1 MGKIKAKN
9 CISGTHGYLWW
20 DGELIAEITSFE
32 ATLKPDTEKVTF
44 AGDMWEDRKLM
55 GLSGEYKIKIKKV
68 YSRAAKIA
76 EAFKKG
82 EDPRAEF
89 TSKLDDP
96 DALGHER
103 ISLHNCWFD
112 DLTLQTF
119 ESKKITEEEYSGGFT
134 GFDYLD
140 KISA

>member
-1 MGKIKAKN
+1 MAIQAKN

-20 DGELIAEITSFE
+20 NNELIAEITSFE

-55 GLSGEYKIKIKKV
+55 GLSGEFKIKIKKI
-68 YSRAAKIA
+68 YSRAAEIA
-76 EAFKKG
+76 ESFKKG
-82 EDPRAEF
+82 EDPRSEIIA
-89 TSKLDDP
+89 KLDDP

-112 DLTLQTF
+112 DLVLMTF

-140 KISA
+140 KIA

>member
-1 MGKIKAKN
+1 MAIQAKN

-20 DGELIAEITSFE
+20 NGELIAEITSFE
-32 ATLKPDTEKVTF
+32 APLKPDTEKVTF

-55 GLSGEYKIKIKKV
+55 GLSGEFKIKIKKI
-68 YSRAAKIA
+68 YSRAAEIA

-82 EDPRAEF
+82 EDPRSELIA
-89 TSKLDDP
+89 KLDDP

-112 DLTLQTF
+112 DLVLMKF
-119 ESKKITEEEYSGGFT
+119 ESKKITEEEFSGGFT

-140 KISA
+140 KIA